1 MVNILIISHSSKI
14 AEGTKELAEQMKQAD
29 IEIVAIGG
37 TAEGKLGTD
46 ADQIERTLNNMS
58 YPDGLVVLA
67 DLGSAVMSFN
77 LVKEWL
83 TEERKNLIKLANA
96 PLVEGAVLAAVEAS
110 LGKDLEEVL
119 ATIEKK
125 SIINKNNL

>member
-14 AEGTKELAEQMKQAD
+14 AEGTKELAEQMKQAE

-46 ADQIERTLNNMS
+46 ADQIEKTLNNMS

-67 DLGSAVMSFN
+67 DLGSAVMTFN

-110 LGKDLEEVL
+110 MGKDLEEVL

>member
-14 AEGTKELAEQMKQAD
+14 AEGTKELAEQMKQAE

-46 ADQIERTLNNMS
+46 ADQIEKILNNMS

-110 LGKDLEEVL
+110 MGKDLEEVL